1 MKDIELRKKQLNLE
15 KYNFCIV
22 DRGFSSKKVKDLFK
36 ISVNHSELVSP
47 NNIKYSSKKYK
58 NRDLFNQKLFEG
70 VNEIYKKRW
79 NIETVFQKMKN
90 NKDPKDTKD
99 TVDLE
104 YSIKGNSSMK
114 IENKSSN
121 YIRCFSNV

>member
-1 MKDIELRKKQLNLE
+1 MKNITFASLIVGSLQKKLKIYLRYLLIIQTSL
-15 KYNFCIV
+15 
-22 DRGFSSKKVKDLFK
+22 
-36 ISVNHSELVSP
+36 LVSP
-47 NNIKYSSKKYK
+47 NNIKYSSQKYK

-90 NKDPKDTKD
+90 NKDPKDT
-99 TVDLE
+99 VDLE

>member
-90 NKDPKDTKD
+90 NKD

-114 IENKSSN
+114 IKAAIIFAAFLMFNLGG
-121 YIRCFSNV
+121 II